1 MIPRM
6 DDDDDDDD
14 DDDARQCSTRRVTM
28 SSSYALSW
36 NGRVVTVGAS
46 RAVVTVGR
54 HTACELCVGD
64 GDATVSRKHAE
75 FRVDGGTG
83 ALEVRDLG
91 STHGTAVVVDAATRV
106 EAKGGA
112 WVCVLEGSSS
122 EAEAEAEGCAGREVV
137 LGKGATR
144 VRATARVGDGAE
156 ASTDDEG
163 SATEPDEDDGAV
175 RRVIVDDMGE
185 LTQARLKRKTREP
198 TMGEAELVYGELVVR
213 DAGAAEATT
222 TTTTT
227 ATPSSPVR
235 GVNFK
240 TFKKQSVAGMKT
252 TSARRAPAEAYASV
266 YEHERPM
273 TEDEREQMKNAA
285 RADEEA
291 DDLFAM
297 GLPSDAKAKRKA
309 PVARKKK
316 L

>member
-1 MIPRM
+1 
-6 DDDDDDDD
+6 
-14 DDDARQCSTRRVTM
+14 M
-28 SSSYALSW
+28 SSSSSYAYALSW

-64 GDATVSRKHAE
+64 GDATVSRRHAE
-75 FRVDGGTG
+75 FRVDARAG

-91 STHGTAVVVDAATRV
+91 STHGTRVVVDASTR
-106 EAKGGA
+106 EAKAGA

-122 EAEAEAEGCAGREVV
+122 AEGGAGREVV

-144 VRATARVGDGAE
+144 VRATATSGDGAE

-213 DAGAAEATT
+213 DAGAAEAMT

-273 TEDEREQMKNAA
+273 TEDEREQMNNAA

-309 PVARKKK
+309 PARKKK

>member
-1 MIPRM
+1 M
-6 DDDDDDDD
+6 
-14 DDDARQCSTRRVTM
+14 SSSS

-64 GDATVSRKHAE
+64 GDATVSRRHAE
-75 FRVDGGTG
+75 FRVDARAG

-91 STHGTAVVVDAATRV
+91 STHGTRVVVDASTR
-106 EAKGGA
+106 EAKAGA
-112 WVCVLEGSSS
+112 RVCVLEGSSS
-122 EAEAEAEGCAGREVV
+122 TEGGAGREVV

-144 VRATARVGDGAE
+144 VRATATSGDGAE

-198 TMGEAELVYGELVVR
+198 TLGEAELVYGELVVR
-213 DAGAAEATT
+213 DAGAGAGEATT

-227 ATPSSPVR
+227 TTPSSPLR

-273 TEDEREQMKNAA
+273 TEDERERMKNDA

>member
-1 MIPRM
+1 M
-6 DDDDDDDD
+6 
-14 DDDARQCSTRRVTM
+14 SSS

-64 GDATVSRKHAE
+64 GDATVSRRHAE
-75 FRVDGGTG
+75 FRVDARAG

-91 STHGTAVVVDAATRV
+91 STHGTRVVVDASTR
-106 EAKGGA
+106 EAKAGA

-122 EAEAEAEGCAGREVV
+122 AEGGAGREVV

-144 VRATARVGDGAE
+144 VRATATSGDDAE

-163 SATEPDEDDGAV
+163 SATEPDEYDGAV

-198 TMGEAELVYGELVVR
+198 TLGEAELVYGELVVR
-213 DAGAAEATT
+213 DAGAGAGEATT

-227 ATPSSPVR
+227 TTTPSSPLR

-266 YEHERPM
+266 YEHERLM
-273 TEDEREQMKNAA
+273 TDDERERMKNDA

>member
-1 MIPRM
+1 MM
-6 DDDDDDDD
+6 
-14 DDDARQCSTRRVTM
+14 M
-28 SSSYALSW
+28 MSYALSW

-64 GDATVSRKHAE
+64 GDATVSRRHAE
-75 FRVDGGTG
+75 FRVDARAG

-91 STHGTAVVVDAATRV
+91 STHGTRVVMDAATRV
-106 EAKGGA
+106 EAKAGA
-112 WVCVLEGSSS
+112 WVRVLEGVSS
-122 EAEAEAEGCAGREVV
+122 EAEVDVCAGREVV

-144 VRATARVGDGAE
+144 VRATATSGDGAE

-198 TMGEAELVYGELVVR
+198 TLGEAELVYGELVVR
-213 DAGAAEATT
+213 DAGAGAGEATT

-227 ATPSSPVR
+227 TTTPSSPLR

-266 YEHERPM
+266 YEHERLM
-273 TEDEREQMKNAA
+273 TDDERERMKNDA

>member
-6 DDDDDDDD
+6 DDDDE
-14 DDDARQCSTRRVTM
+14 RQCSTRRVTM
-28 SSSYALSW
+28 SSSSYALSW

-46 RAVVTVGR
+46 RAAVVTVGR
-54 HTACELCVGD
+54 HTACALCVGD
-64 GDATVSRKHAE
+64 GDATVSRRHAE

-91 STHGTAVVVDAATRV
+91 STHGTRVVVDAATRV

-122 EAEAEAEGCAGREVV
+122 EAEGCAGREVV

-144 VRATARVGDGAE
+144 VRATTRAGDGAE

-213 DAGAAEATT
+213 DAGAVEAATT

>member
-1 MIPRM
+1 M
-6 DDDDDDDD
+6 
-14 DDDARQCSTRRVTM
+14 SSSS

-64 GDATVSRKHAE
+64 GDATVSRRHAE
-75 FRVDGGTG
+75 FRVDARAG

-91 STHGTAVVVDAATRV
+91 STHGTRVVVDASTR
-106 EAKGGA
+106 EAKAGA

-122 EAEAEAEGCAGREVV
+122 AEGGAGREVV

-144 VRATARVGDGAE
+144 VRATATSGDGAE

-198 TMGEAELVYGELVVR
+198 TLGEAELVYGELVVR
-213 DAGAAEATT
+213 DAGAGAGEATT

-227 ATPSSPVR
+227 TTPSSPLR

-273 TEDEREQMKNAA
+273 TEDERERMKNDA

>member
-1 MIPRM
+1 MM
-6 DDDDDDDD
+6 
-14 DDDARQCSTRRVTM
+14 M

-64 GDATVSRKHAE
+64 GDATVSRRHAE
-75 FRVDGGTG
+75 FRVDARAG

-91 STHGTAVVVDAATRV
+91 STHGTRVVVDAATRV
-106 EAKGGA
+106 EAKAGA
-112 WVCVLEGSSS
+112 WVRVLEGVSS
-122 EAEAEAEGCAGREVV
+122 EAEVDVCAGREVV

-144 VRATARVGDGAE
+144 VRATATSGDGAE

-163 SATEPDEDDGAV
+163 SATEPDEYDGAV

-213 DAGAAEATT
+213 DAGAGEATT
-222 TTTTT
+222 TT
-227 ATPSSPVR
+227 PSSPLR

-240 TFKKQSVAGMKT
+240 TFKKQRVAGATT

-266 YEHERPM
+266 YEHERLM
-273 TEDEREQMKNAA
+273 TDDERERMKNDA

>member
-1 MIPRM
+1 MP
-6 DDDDDDDD
+6 
-14 DDDARQCSTRRVTM
+14 A
-28 SSSYALSW
+28 
-36 NGRVVTVGAS
+36 
-46 RAVVTVGR
+46 
-54 HTACELCVGD
+54 
-64 GDATVSRKHAE
+64 
-75 FRVDGGTG
+75 
-83 ALEVRDLG
+83 G
-91 STHGTAVVVDAATRV
+91 SA
-106 EAKGGA
+106 
-112 WVCVLEGSSS
+112 
-122 EAEAEAEGCAGREVV
+122 
-137 LGKGATR
+137 R
-144 VRATARVGDGAE
+144 VRATATSGDGAE

-198 TMGEAELVYGELVVR
+198 TLGEAELVYGELVVR
-213 DAGAAEATT
+213 DAGAGAGEATT

-227 ATPSSPVR
+227 TTPSSPLR

-266 YEHERPM
+266 YEHERLM
-273 TEDEREQMKNAA
+273 TDDERERMKNDA